1 MWDKR
6 KVESRREIW
15 KESGDKNSEGDRRRD
30 ILNKS
35 KLSRLNTLISQ
46 SADST
51 LSLLALKTA

>member
-6 KVESRREIW
+6 KVESGRKIW

-46 SADST
+46 SAGST
-51 LSLLALKTA
+51 LSPLALKTA